1 MTRTYAVTG
10 GASGIGA
17 ATTARLRADGH
28 RVVTIDRVDA
38 DVVADL
44 STPAGRTAAVDGV
57 GALCGVLHGLVA
69 SAGIAGG
76 TGGDG
81 ALVAS
86 VNYFGAVDVVV
97 GLRPLLAAVGDAS
110 VVVLSSNSVE
120 CQPGWPVEVAE
131 AILTGDEAVA
141 RAAAGAVEAVQVYP
155 ASKAALRWWVRR
167 NAPAWAV
174 DGIRLNAIAPGL
186 VETPMAASMRA
197 DPELGAFVDAYPSA
211 LGRPGRPEEV
221 AAAIAWLLG
230 DESSL
235 VVGTT
240 LVIDGGTDALLN
252 PHAASASP
260 RA

>member
-1 MTRTYAVTG
+1 MSRTYVVTG
-10 GASGIGA
+10 AASGIGA

-28 RVVTIDRVDA
+28 RVVTVDRVDA

-44 STPAGRTAAVDGV
+44 STAAGRAAAVDEV
-57 GALCGVLHGLVA
+57 GALCAVLHGVVA
-69 SAGIAGG
+69 CAGIAGG

-81 ALVAS
+81 ALLAS
-86 VNYFGAVDVVV
+86 VNYFGTVEVVA
-97 GLRPLLAAVGDAS
+97 GLRPLLAAAGGAS
-110 VVVLSSNSVE
+110 VVVISSNSVE

-131 AILTGDEAVA
+131 AIFAGDEPAA
-141 RAAAGAVEAVQVYP
+141 RAAAGGVEAVQVYP

-167 NAPAWAV
+167 HAPAWAG

-186 VETPMAASMRA
+186 VETPMTVGLRA
-197 DPELGAFVDAYPSA
+197 DPELGVLVDAYPSA

-252 PHAASASP
+252 P
-260 RA
+260 R